1 MKTVILCGG
10 LGTRLREET
19 EYRPKPMV
27 EIGGRPILWHIM
39 KHYAYFGFHD
49 FILCLGY
56 KGAII
61 KEYFLNYEAMNND
74 FTVCLG
80 RNSSLSINS
89 VHREQEFQ
97 VTLADTGADTLTG
110 GRVARIEKYV
120 DGDTFMVT
128 YGDGLS
134 NLNIS
139 DLVKFH
145 RSHGKL
151 ATVTSVRPVSR
162 FGVLELDSQGRVLQF
177 SEKPT
182 VDSWVNAG
190 FFVFDRRVFNYLSGD
205 DCILEHDPLQ
215 RLAADGQLLAFPHEG
230 YFQAMDTFREYQELN
245 ALWRSNKALWKVW
258 DESSLLV

>member
-1 MKTVILCGG
+1 
-10 LGTRLREET
+10 
-19 EYRPKPMV
+19 MV
-27 EIGGRPILWHIM
+27 QPILWHIM
-39 KHYAYFGFHD
+39 KHYAHFGFHD
-49 FILCLGY
+49 FVLCLGY

-80 RNSSLSINS
+80 RNSCLSINGE
-89 VHREQEFQ
+89 HREQDFR

-110 GRVARIEKYV
+110 GRVARIEKYI
-120 DGDTFMVT
+120 DGDIFMVT

-162 FGVLELDSQGRVLQF
+162 FGVLELDPQGRVSRF

-182 VDSWVNAG
+182 VDGWVNAG

-205 DCILEHDPLQ
+205 DCILERYPLQ
-215 RLAADGQLLAFPHEG
+215 QLAADGQLLAFPHEG

-245 ALWRSNKALWKVW
+245 ALWRSNNALWKVW
-258 DESSLLV
+258 DESSVLV